1 MSRFEAFRF
10 RIRRGI
16 TNAIRRVIERELNP
30 ETPAPFAKSVAAT
43 VPILKYGG
51 SDDLEEF
58 MKWLQKLLTFVDIHQ
73 LVGEANDYNRTL
85 TVGSAMEGA
94 AQSWYNLN
102 IQGPLCEGRTSFT
115 ETIIWIS
122 DEFLTPASAMK
133 AQQSFDRVKYAR
145 SRGIHSFVR
154 ELQTLSSH
162 IFLVVDEYT
171 LRRQIVEAIPQSI
184 CDWLIKHKGLSMST
198 STVVEW
204 VEAIE
209 TREHELL
216 EKEAYN
222 GNLATTKRTTSSAA
236 RTNTSKGTIA
246 TYKSSSKTG
255 TTTHSNERG
264 TPMGHR
270 LPTRQKVLL
279 AEIICHAC
287 GKKGHY
293 RGSKECQKT
302 PSSVQLHA
310 MGVEP
315 DSEEANDAPDNAE
328 PPFKGIDFDGEP
340 DVGITDKGEI
350 EEIGLGAIIAGI
362 QVIDEENR
370 NLNHDYEEVLLGNTL
385 VEEEEAPSYSI
396 VITKPEEMSERQSG
410 IMFGGLYIEED
421 LLPEDDIVYMMAM
434 KAPNNNGT
442 SQEDEVIAKDILRSV
457 KDNYEVWGSRAK
469 TQPAGPTASQ
479 IKAQAAQEWVSSPSI
494 KSTQKEQKSETRRMR
509 QGLTSL
515 IDVNR
520 TLAYTCW
527 DTGAELDCISPDF
540 IRAIGVETVP
550 KKVVLKIR
558 LGAKGSTTL
567 SNYNANAKLNFGNRQ
582 MACLIDVV
590 NISQWDL
597 ILGSPFCNENKVV
610 LDYGMQTI

>member
-1 MSRFEAFRF
+1 M
-10 RIRRGI
+10 
-16 TNAIRRVIERELNP
+16 
-30 ETPAPFAKSVAAT
+30 
-43 VPILKYGG
+43 
-51 SDDLEEF
+51 
-58 MKWLQKLLTFVDIHQ
+58 
-73 LVGEANDYNRTL
+73 GEANDYNRTL
-85 TVGSAMEGA
+85 TIGSAMEGA

-102 IQGPLCEGRTSFT
+102 IRGPLCERRTSFT
-115 ETIIWIS
+115 ETVLRIS
-122 DEFLTPASAMK
+122 DEFLTPASATK

-145 SRGIHSFVR
+145 SRGIRSFVR

-184 CDWLIKHKGLSMST
+184 CDWLIEHKGLSTST

-209 TREHELL
+209 TRERELL

-222 GNLATTKRTTSSAA
+222 GNLATTKRTTSSVA
-236 RTNTSKGTIA
+236 RTNTSKGTTT

-255 TTTHSNERG
+255 TTTRPNERG
-264 TPMGHR
+264 TPTGPR
-270 LPTRQKVLL
+270 LPARQKVPL
-279 AEIICHAC
+279 AEITCHAC

-293 RGSKECQKT
+293 RGSKECEKT

-315 DSEEANDAPDNAE
+315 DSEEANGTPDNDE
-328 PPFKGIDFDGEP
+328 TPFEGIDFNGEP
-340 DVGITDKGEI
+340 DVGIADEGEN
-350 EEIGLGAIIAGI
+350 EEIGLGAIVAGI
-362 QVIDEENR
+362 QIVDEENE
-370 NLNHDYEEVLLGNTL
+370 NLDHDYEEVLLSNML
-385 VEEEEAPSYSI
+385 VEEEEAPSYPTA
-396 VITKPEEMSERQSG
+396 VVKPEETPERQSG
-410 IMFGGLYIEED
+410 VTFGGLYIEED
-421 LLPEDDIVYMMAM
+421 QPPEDEIVYMTAM

-442 SQEDEVIAKDILRSV
+442 SQEDEVIAEDLLKSV
-457 KDNYEVWGSRAK
+457 KGNYEVWGSGAK
-469 TQPAGPTASQ
+469 TRPAGPTAAQ
-479 IKAQAAQEWVSSPSI
+479 IKAQAAQEWASSPSV
-494 KSTQKEQKSETRRMR
+494 KSTQREQKPETRRMR

-515 IDVNR
+515 IDVNG

-567 SNYNANAKLNFGNRQ
+567 SNYDANAKLNFGNRQ
-582 MACLIDVV
+582 IECLIDVV
-590 NISQWDL
+590 NISRWDL

-610 LDYGMQTI
+610 LDYGTRMIRFGDTVIPALPLEEEEALRRGETTP